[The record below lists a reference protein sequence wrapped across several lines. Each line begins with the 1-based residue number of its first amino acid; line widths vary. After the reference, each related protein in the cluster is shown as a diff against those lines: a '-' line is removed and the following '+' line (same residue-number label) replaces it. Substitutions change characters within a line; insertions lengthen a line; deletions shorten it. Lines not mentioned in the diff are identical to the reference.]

1 MSTPRLLSILAVL
14 LYALCLAVPA
24 SAAAKWGRLYTI
36 TGDIVVRGE
45 PSETGAQARVLK
57 SGQKVRID
65 PRDETWAT
73 VYEAQQQERSE
84 DRAIGYAKLSD
95 FRDRGIVEVMRK
107 TGALSVIEVR
117 RIEAAA
123 ESKTEEAKPAAEPAK
138 KPEEPQP
145 APERRTKKAEEPR
158 PAVEHKAKKNEEP
171 KPVAEAKAKQPEEAK
186 PAPEHKAKRSEEAK
200 PAVEAKTK
208 KTEEPR
214 QVAERKTKKS
224 DEAKP
229 AAEAKGRKQD
239 KAEKPEKSEKTPEA
253 KKVEGRKHAPAEF
266 GELRVADRRLAV
278 RAERSKDSTLRKVLH
293 SGQKVRVDFQ
303 ENGWYAVFDPAEKAR
318 DLSRAWGF
326 ARDKFLLA
334 DSESAGAQKEPVKP
348 EGKPAKPEAKPEPAK
363 AAKPE
368 PTKSEAKVAKPEPAK
383 AAKPEPAKADAG
395 GKNEAA
401 KAGKAAKANKA
412 DKADENITVG
422 YSVLERR
429 SEKRGKTA
437 KGKSAQPVATL
448 RVRLDL
454 AKTPGKDMLRKI
466 MREIWKAE
474 RKKGEDLRLEVLLRG
489 MDARGLA
496 YATASFHED
505 GRIREFWWRDVVL
518 GKDGK

>member
-1 MSTPRLLSILAVL
+1 MPTSRLLSILTVL

-24 SAAAKWGRLYTI
+24 SAAVKWGRLYTI
-36 TGDIVVRGE
+36 TADIVVRGE
-45 PSETGAQARVLK
+45 PSETGAQTRVLK

-65 PRDETWAT
+65 PRDDTWAT
-73 VYEAQQQERSE
+73 VYEAHQQERSE

-107 TGALSVIEVR
+107 TGALSTIEVR

-123 ESKTEEAKPAAEPAK
+123 ESKVEEAKPAAEPAK

-145 APERRTKKAEEPR
+145 ASERKAKKAEEPR
-158 PAVEHKAKKNEEP
+158 PAVERKARKAEEP
-171 KPVAEAKAKQPEEAK
+171 KPAAETKAKPPEEAK
-186 PAPEHKAKRSEEAK
+186 PAPEHKAKRPEEAK
-200 PAVEAKTK
+200 PAVEAKAK
-208 KTEEPR
+208 KAEEPR
-214 QVAERKTKKS
+214 QVVERKTKKS
-224 DEAKP
+224 EEAKP
-229 AAEAKGRKQD
+229 AAEPKGRKQD
-239 KAEKPEKSEKTPEA
+239 KADKPEKTPEA
-253 KKVEGRKHAPAEF
+253 KKAEGRKHAPAEF

-278 RAERSKDSTLRKVLH
+278 RADRSKDSTLRKVLH

-303 ENGWYAVFDPAEKAR
+303 DNGWFAVFDPAEKTR

-334 DSESAGAQKEPVKP
+334 EAESPGAQKEPAKA
-348 EGKPAKPEAKPEPAK
+348 EPAKPEAKSAKAEPAK

-368 PTKSEAKVAKPEPAK
+368 PVKAEPAK
-383 AAKPEPAKADAG
+383 AAKPEPAKADRTS
-395 GKNEAA
+395 KT
-401 KAGKAAKANKA
+401 

-437 KGKSAQPVATL
+437 KGKSAPPVATL

-454 AKTPGKDMLRKI
+454 AKTPAKDMLRKI

-489 MDARGLA
+489 MDAHGLA